1 MTATEKALA
10 ALRAAARFADF
21 VAEDSGDEDAMALHR
36 QCTEAIGALREES
49 ERQAGREIRLNER
62 GHYRWRNTYALQD

>member
-1 MTATEKALA
+1 MTATEQAIA

-21 VAEDSGDEDAMALHR
+21 VAETSGDEDAIRLHR

-49 ERQAGREIRLNER
+49 EREAGSER
-62 GHYRWRNTYALQD
+62 QMALAA

>member
-1 MTATEKALA
+1 MTATEQAIA

-21 VAEDSGDEDAMALHR
+21 VAETSGDEDAIRLHR

-49 ERQAGREIRLNER
+49 EREAGREQRM
-62 GHYRWRNTYALQD
+62 ALAA